1 MTRPLKKQILLFDGG
16 SVAGLIAHFRDT
28 EGKSL
33 RPIRECDAKSLAE
46 PLDGTPAILGP
57 GGRRRIN

>member
-1 MTRPLKKQILLFDGG
+1 MPLKKQILLFERA

-28 EGKSL
+28 DTERKFL

-46 PLDGTPAILGP
+46 PLDGRPGILGP
-57 GGRRRIN
+57 GGRQRIN